1 VPFAPELL
9 LVAAVVAVG
18 VLHTIV
24 PDHWVPITL
33 LARQQGWS
41 RRETARAGL
50 QAGGGHVA
58 STLAIGLVVWVA
70 GVAFA
75 AKFGHL
81 VSVASSIALI
91 GFGAWIAIG
100 SWREMRSG
108 GHGHSHNH
116 GHGHTHGHGNS
127 HGHGDHDDGPHGPE
141 RNTLPTTA
149 GLVELSIFEK
159 GVPPRFRLTG
169 PQSGVVRAETIHEHG
184 SRQTFEFVNLGL
196 FWESATVILE
206 PHEFTVELTI
216 SNDSRDVIY
225 STRFEE
231 HSHDGH
237 HEHDHEDELYVPLR
251 RDGTSTHVHAHRHGN
266 GAVHA
271 HRHDHDRVTAHVL
284 SPDLDASPPEHA
296 HAHRKSART
305 ALLLILGSSPMV
317 EGIPA
322 FFAASKYGV
331 GLIAVMAL
339 LFAVFTIATYV
350 ALCVYSTA
358 GLQRVKLGSLEK
370 YGEVLSGA
378 FIAAVGLVFLFVPV
392 F

>member
-1 VPFAPELL
+1 VNFAPELL
-9 LVAAVVAVG
+9 LIAAVVGVG

-41 RRETARAGL
+41 RRETTRAAL
-50 QAGGGHVA
+50 QAGTGHVA
-58 STLAIGLVVWVA
+58 STLALGLVVWVA

-75 AKFGHL
+75 TKFGHVL
-81 VSVASSIALI
+81 SIASSLALI

-108 GHGHSHNH
+108 GHGHSHDH
-116 GHGHTHGHGNS
+116 GDSHAHG

-141 RNTLPTTA
+141 RNTLPTAA

-169 PQSGVVRAETIHEHG
+169 PQSGVVRADTIRDDG

-196 FWESATVILE
+196 FWESTTVIPE
-206 PHEFTVELTI
+206 PHEFTVELAI
-216 SNDSRDVIY
+216 SIGSVDVWY

-231 HSHDGH
+231 HSHAGH
-237 HEHDHEDELYVPLR
+237 NEHNEHDHEDGLYVPLR
-251 RDGTSTHVHAHRHGN
+251 RDGTSTHVHVHRHGSR
-266 GAVHA
+266 AVHA

-284 SPDLDASPPEHA
+284 SPDIDANPPVHA
-296 HAHRKSART
+296 HDHRKSNRT
-305 ALLLILGSSPMV
+305 ALLVILGSSPMV

-322 FFAASKYGV
+322 FFAAARYGI
-331 GLIAVMAL
+331 GLIAAMAL
-339 LFAVFTIATYV
+339 LFAISTIATYV

-358 GLQRVKLGSLEK
+358 GLQRVKVGAFER

-378 FIAAVGLVFLFVPV
+378 FIAAIGLVFLFVPM

>member
-1 VPFAPELL
+1 MNFAPELL
-9 LVAAVVAVG
+9 LIFGVVVVG

-41 RRETARAGL
+41 RRETARAAL
-50 QAGGGHVA
+50 QAGSGHVA
-58 STLAIGLVVWVA
+58 STLALGLVVAVA

-75 AKFGHL
+75 TKFGHA
-81 VSVASSIALI
+81 VSIVSSTALI
-91 GFGAWIAIG
+91 AFGAWIAIG
-100 SWREMRSG
+100 SWRELRSATHR
-108 GHGHSHNH
+108 HGHSHR
-116 GHGHTHGHGNS
+116 
-127 HGHGDHDDGPHGPE
+127 HGHGDHDDSPHGPE
-141 RNTLPTTA
+141 RNSLPTA
-149 GLVELSIFEK
+149 DGLVELSIFEK

-169 PQSGVVRAETIHEHG
+169 PQSGVVSVETIRDDG
-184 SRQTFEFVNLGL
+184 SRQTFDLVNLGL
-196 FWESATVILE
+196 FWESETIIPE

-216 SNDSRDVIY
+216 SNSSRDVTY

-231 HSHDGH
+231 QSHDGH
-237 HEHDHEDELYVPLR
+237 HAHDNEDRLYVPLR
-251 RDGTSTHVHAHRHGN
+251 RDVAGTHIHVHRHAA

-284 SPDLDASPPEHA
+284 SPQTDANPPA
-296 HAHRKSART
+296 HDHKHWKSSRM

-322 FFAASKYGV
+322 FFAAAKYGI
-331 GLIAVMAL
+331 GLIAAM
-339 LFAVFTIATYV
+339 AVFFAISTIATYV
-350 ALCVYSTA
+350 VLCVYSTA
-358 GLQRVKLGSLEK
+358 GLQRAKLGAFEK

-378 FIAAVGLVFLFVPV
+378 FIAAIGVVFAFLPV